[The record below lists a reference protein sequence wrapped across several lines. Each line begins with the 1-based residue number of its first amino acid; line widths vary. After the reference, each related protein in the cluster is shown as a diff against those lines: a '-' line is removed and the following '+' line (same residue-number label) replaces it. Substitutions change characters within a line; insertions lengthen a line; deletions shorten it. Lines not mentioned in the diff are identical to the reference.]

1 MNALRGTAEP
11 LRAVTGCGFDEPV
24 LAFAFGPEGPEVLPE
39 PPLVEAPAVTSP
51 FEDDCE
57 PEEDEDDDVE
67 DPDDDDELDEVCAAA
82 ERT

>member
-1 MNALRGTAEP
+1 

-24 LAFAFGPEGPEVLPE
+24 LAFAFGPERPEVLPE

-57 PEEDEDDDVE
+57 PEEDEEDDVE
-67 DPDDDDELDEVCAAA
+67 DPDDDVELDEVCAAA